1 MEQEENV
8 EDRVETKSHEK
19 EEHETKS
26 TTVNEEETVTTEP
39 QEPKPSDAK
48 RKQLEASNLRINVST
63 CIMCKVGVSHVIAL
77 NHYDRKQNA
86 T

>member
-39 QEPKPSDAK
+39 KPSDAK
-48 RKQLEASNLRINVST
+48 RKQLEASNLRINVSP
-63 CIMCKVGVSHVIAL
+63 CIVKVQVSHVIAL

-86 T
+86 TCKS